1 MLTLSGLSKAHG
13 GRTLFRDVTLLLDRG
28 RRVALLG
35 GNGVG
40 KTTLLEIAMGLQDPD
55 SGAVHRPPDLEIGYL
70 PQDLTETAT
79 GTVLDEAMAGA
90 GRVARLGERLHHLEA
105 ALREGGDA
113 AAEAMDEYGEVQS
126 AFEAQGGYALEAEA
140 QRVLAGLGFAAEDS
154 NRPVRELSG
163 GWRMRVA
170 LARLLLA
177 DPDVLLLD
185 EPTNH
190 LDVDS
195 VGWLEQ
201 HLRDF
206 SGALLFVSHDRDFI
220 DGVANRIVE
229 MAGGA
234 ATEYV
239 GAFADFVIER
249 EEHLARLEAA
259 AARQD
264 KEVAKTERFIERF
277 RYKATKARQ
286 VQSRIKALEKI
297 ERVQLPKTE
306 DVKAR
311 FAFPAPP
318 RSPRVLAQFDKAEA
332 GYDDEPAILSDVSF
346 FIERGMRIGL
356 VGPNGAGKTTLLK
369 LLLGELAPRSGTVQ
383 VSPAVEPAAFAQHQ
397 ADVLDGDKRVVEE
410 FSASL
415 PEAGTKNKRTL
426 LGSFGFSGD
435 AADRRIAE
443 LSGGE
448 RTRLALAKIMVE
460 PHNLLVLD
468 EPTNHLDLPS
478 CDILEDALLAYEGT
492 VLLVTHDRHLIRSV
506 ATSLLEVRGGHAR
519 WFDGVDEAILA
530 PTAAATS
537 SAPSAPSTRR
547 AGRGTAPAR
556 KDQKRTAAERRQAR
570 SQATKPLKSKVRAAE
585 KAVDRADRRVERLA
599 AELGD
604 PDLYDEP
611 ERIAELAR
619 EHDEAVEAAAHA
631 VATWERA
638 VDELEATEA
647 RHR

>member
-1 MLTLSGLSKAHG
+1 VLTLTGLAKAHG
-13 GRTLFRDVTLLLDRG
+13 GRTLFRDVTLLLDKG
-28 RRVALLG
+28 RRIALLG

-40 KTTLLEIAMGLQDPD
+40 KTTLLEIVMGLQEADT
-55 SGAVHRPPDLEIGYL
+55 GAVHRSPDLEIGYL

-79 GTVLDEAMAGA
+79 GTVLEEAMAGA
-90 GRVARLGERLHHLEA
+90 GRVARLGERLHEIEA
-105 ALREGGDA
+105 LLQEGGDA
-113 AAEAMDEYGEVQS
+113 AAAAMDEYGEVQS

-140 QRVLAGLGFAAEDS
+140 QRVLAGLGFATEDS
-154 NRPVRELSG
+154 GRPVRDLSG

-201 HLRDF
+201 HLHDF

-220 DGVANRIVE
+220 DGVANHIVE
-229 MAGGA
+229 MAGGT

-239 GAFADFVIER
+239 GAFADFIIER

-264 KEVAKTERFIERF
+264 KQIAKTERFIERF

-286 VQSRIKALEKI
+286 VQSRVKALEKI
-297 ERVQLPKTE
+297 ERVQVPKE
-306 DVKAR
+306 DEIRAR
-311 FAFPAPP
+311 FQFPTPP
-318 RSPRVLAQFDKAEA
+318 RSPRVMAQFDRAEA
-332 GYDDEPAILSDVSF
+332 GYDDEPAILSDVSLF
-346 FIERGMRIGL
+346 VERGMRIGL

-369 LLLGELAPRSGTVQ
+369 LLLGELAPRAGTVQ

-397 ADVLDGDKRVVEE
+397 AEVLDGDKRVVEE
-410 FSASL
+410 FTASVPESAN
-415 PEAGTKNKRTL
+415 KNRRTL

-435 AADRRIAE
+435 AADRRISE

-478 CDILEDALLAYEGT
+478 CDILEDALRAYDGT

-506 ATSLLEVRGGHAR
+506 ATSLIEVRDGHAI
-519 WFDGVDEAILA
+519 WYDGVDEDVLT
-530 PTAAATS
+530 PTKAAGATPTR
-537 SAPSAPSTRR
+537 SA
-547 AGRGTAPAR
+547 APAPAPPGPGR
-556 KDQKRTAAERRQAR
+556 RDQRRTAAERRQDR
-570 SQATKPLKSKVRAAE
+570 SRATKPAKAAAREAERRVE
-585 KAVDRADRRVERLA
+585 KADRKVERLA
-599 AELGD
+599 AQLAD
-604 PDLYDEP
+604 PDLYDQP
-611 ERIAELAR
+611 EKIATLAR
-619 EHDEAVEAAAHA
+619 EHDAA
-631 VATWERA
+631 VAAMTAAIAEWERL
-638 VDELEATEA
+638 VEELERVESQHA
-647 RHR
+647 